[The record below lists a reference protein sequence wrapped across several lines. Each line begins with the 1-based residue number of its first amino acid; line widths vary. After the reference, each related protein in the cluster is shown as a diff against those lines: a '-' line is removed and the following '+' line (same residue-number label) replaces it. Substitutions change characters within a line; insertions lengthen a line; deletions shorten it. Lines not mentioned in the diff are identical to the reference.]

1 MKGGRSAAVVG
12 ALLALALS
20 APLGCSKKA
29 TPDPSASAASA
40 ASLPVVRDG
49 TEGLYFTWIDDK
61 GEFHTEERPKDV
73 PFAGRDLVRVL
84 DPAHEDSE
92 GEVVLADLRNT
103 KPDGTYPVRRAPRKE
118 LEDAAGQRRGKRAA
132 TADPPPPDRGT
143 RAPAKPAPTASDG
156 KVEQPVVIIYGASW
170 CGPCHQAQAYLE
182 RRGIPFVEKDIEE
195 DPAAAREMQAKLRKA
210 GMGGGSIPV
219 LDVKGKILVGFS
231 PGAVEAALRGT

>member
-1 MKGGRSAAVVG
+1 MRAGRLLVVASAV
-12 ALLALALS
+12 ALAG
-20 APLGCSKKA
+20 APLGCSKRA
-29 TPDPSASAASA
+29 TPDPSATGAASA
-40 ASLPVVRDG
+40 PLPVVRDA
-49 TEGLYFTWIDDK
+49 TEGLYFTWIDEK

-92 GEVVLADLRNT
+92 GEIVLADLRNA
-103 KPDGTYPVRRAPRKE
+103 KPDGSYPVRRAPRKE
-118 LEDAAGQRRGKRAA
+118 LEDAAAQRRGKRVAA
-132 TADPPPPDRGT
+132 VDPRPADPD
-143 RAPAKPAPTASDG
+143 APAKPAPSAKSG
-156 KVEQPVVIIYGASW
+156 KTEQPVVIIYGASW

-195 DPAAAREMQAKLRKA
+195 DPAAAREMQAKLKRA

-231 PGAVEAALRGT
+231 PGAVEAALRGS